1 MQKTDDLVRMIRQ
14 STGKEKAEKAIRNVK
29 IFHMTDGSME
39 EGDILIYKNRI
50 IGAGSCCRAIPA
62 QEEFDGKNLYAL
74 PGLIDTHVH
83 IESSLLTPME
93 YEKLLLQHGVT
104 TSVCDPHELSNVVGT
119 AAWDYF
125 IDCAENMLTDL
136 VIRLSSCV
144 PATSMETAGAEISS
158 KDICAYLG
166 KKHVAGLGEMMNV
179 PGVLFCEEEIM
190 KKMASAS
197 PIDGHSPLLSGN
209 DLNGYLAAGA
219 KNCHEC
225 SLLEEAKE
233 KLRRGMNILIREGS
247 VAKNLDTLM
256 PLISLQN
263 APFLA
268 FCTDDRNPVEIK
280 ENGHLD
286 GMIARC
292 IEKGYD
298 IFTVYRIAT
307 LSAANIASLPDRGV
321 IAPGKRADIILVS
334 DLEKCKV
341 EHTFSGGI
349 LADEKALAARKKV
362 AVPEK
367 FLHSIKRR
375 KIKEEDLLI
384 RKEEWKGDVIGIV
397 EGDLISKKLS
407 LPLSE
412 KDGLL
417 LPDPQRD
424 IQKLFV
430 FERHGKNG
438 NIGKGFVHGFGM
450 KESAI
455 ASSIGH
461 DCHNICA
468 AGTNDRDIAVA
479 VNALLDCGGGMA
491 VAKEGRILGLLPL
504 PVGGLMTEKSYEEV
518 IKDMEKLQESIR
530 ETCCKSAS
538 PFMRLA
544 FLVLPVIPEIKLT
557 DRGLVD
563 VENFKFY

>member
-1 MQKTDDLVRMIRQ
+1 MQNKDDLVQMIRQ
-14 STGKEKAEKAIRNVK
+14 STGREKAEKAIRNVK

-39 EGDILIYKNRI
+39 EGDILIYKGRI
-50 IGAGSCCRAIPA
+50 IGVGSCCRTIPA

-104 TSVCDPHELSNVVGT
+104 TSVCDPHELSNVAGRE
-119 AAWDYF
+119 AWDYF
-125 IDCAENMLTDL
+125 IDCAENMLMDL

-144 PATSMETAGAEISS
+144 PATSMETSGAEISS
-158 KDICAYLG
+158 GDILAYLG

-179 PGVLFCEEEIM
+179 PGVLFCEEEIIN
-190 KKMASAS
+190 KLAST
-197 PIDGHSPLLSGN
+197 PLIDGHSPLLSGN

-219 KNCHEC
+219 KTCHEC
-225 SLLEEAKE
+225 SLPEEARE
-233 KLRRGMNILIREGS
+233 KLKRGMNILIREGS

-268 FCTDDRNPVEIK
+268 FCTDDRNPLEIQ
-280 ENGHLD
+280 ETGHLD
-286 GMIARC
+286 EMIARC
-292 IEKGYD
+292 IAKGYD
-298 IFTVYRIAT
+298 PFTVYRIAT
-307 LSAANIASLPDRGV
+307 LSAANISSLPDRGI

-341 EHTFSGGI
+341 EHTFAGGI
-349 LADEKALAARKKV
+349 LADEKAFSARKKV

-367 FLHSIKRR
+367 FLHSVKGR

-384 RKEEWKGDVIGIV
+384 RKEDWKGDVIGIV

-407 LPLSE
+407 LSLPE

-417 LPDPQRD
+417 LPDPRRD

-438 NIGKGFVHGFGM
+438 NIGKGFVQGFGM

-461 DCHNICA
+461 DSHNICA
-468 AGTNDRDIAVA
+468 TGTNERDIALA
-479 VNALLDCGGGMA
+479 VNALLDCGGGMV
-491 VAKEGRILGLLPL
+491 VAKEGKIIGLLPL
-504 PVGGLMTEKSYEEV
+504 PVGGLMTEKSFEET
-518 IKDMEKLQESIR
+518 IKDMEKLQESIK
-530 ETCCKSAS
+530 ETCCKVAS
-538 PFMRLA
+538 PFMCLA

-557 DRGLVD
+557 DKGLVD